1 LIKHPQLG
9 VIFLELVKHRT
20 AGSPQEEQVFWT
32 HYTVKEIQDKM
43 SEKGAQLSLYDVR
56 NLLKFFNYKRRSL
69 AKTEEFA
76 QVEGRNEQFE
86 KIAEFKDAFIKNG
99 YPVFSL
105 DSKKKELL
113 GNFHR
118 AGTSYST
125 ISQQVYDHDFVSFA
139 QGKVI
144 PHGIYDLADNKGY
157 LTLGTSKDTSEF
169 VCDNFE
175 YFWKKHLQWKYQQAE
190 WILLLCDSG
199 GSNNCRHYL
208 FKQDLYKLSQR
219 LQMNIIVAHYPTYC
233 SKYNPIEHR
242 LFCHVHRAW
251 QGAVFKNIQIVKE
264 LASKTSTS
272 TGLSVEI
279 RVNEKDYTAPRKYD
293 TAFKTNINDYISF
306 DEKSPKWNY
315 SVSYKPL

>member
-157 LTLGTSKDTSEF
+157 LTLGTSKDTSTLNTF
-169 VCDNFE
+169 GKNIFNGNINKQNG
-175 YFWKKHLQWKYQQAE
+175 YFYYVIVVDQ
-190 WILLLCDSG
+190 
-199 GSNNCRHYL
+199 
-208 FKQDLYKLSQR
+208 
-219 LQMNIIVAHYPTYC
+219 IIVAITFSNKIFINY
-233 SKYNPIEHR
+233 HR
-242 LFCHVHRAW
+242 DC
-251 QGAVFKNIQIVKE
+251 K
-264 LASKTSTS
+264 
-272 TGLSVEI
+272 
-279 RVNEKDYTAPRKYD
+279 
-293 TAFKTNINDYISF
+293 
-306 DEKSPKWNY
+306 
-315 SVSYKPL
+315 